1 MKRINTLHVQ
11 TMKTSAADYA
21 CSECPDAPWCKAGT
35 LDSLLGLLGLS

>member
-21 CSECPDAPWCKAGT
+21 CSECPDRPWCKGT
-35 LDSLLGLLGLS
+35 VETLLGLLGLS